1 MKTYASYRNWLSAI
15 KLLVIL
21 VFPVVSF
28 AQPGNDL
35 CSNAYSLTAT
45 TTCVTNTNQLTGQT
59 VRNAT
64 VSAPA
69 VSSSCSG
76 TPGVDVWYRFTAST
90 HYPVIALSSIG
101 TDLRSGTGAKLQLY
115 SGTCGSFSSLACVTG
130 TGTTLTMNTAT
141 AVGGAGLTPG
151 TTYYV
156 RVYHANTTATT
167 NTNTTWGFTI
177 CVTDPTAGR
186 IDFGKSYVNISKGLN
201 GGTVDRG
208 DTLEIRAT
216 FVVFSGTMDSLAFYD
231 TLNGNDG
238 LRYVPNS
245 MALRTNEGKLY
256 KGYLDPFDNADAA
269 WIGTGADTTISIN
282 MGLLAT
288 QSGRGKLRNSSRPSF
303 YGGTCIVMA
312 TYRVVV
318 YGPYNTKVN
327 FGGGAFTARDTITGL
342 SSKINFRK
350 DSIMIYQSPGLCP
363 NAVSPT
369 NAVGVE
375 FNGTFG
381 APTTGAPLA
390 RNRSASPYIAGY
402 IKSNFQQ
409 ASPQGPQ
416 DYYYGITNNTSAR
429 YTTLQNWSKADGSS
443 PSYRVHTVWDIIGD
457 HTNATNSAVGNP
469 PCDTTQPVSASN
481 PCGYML
487 VINSSYKTDTAFHYT
502 VTNLCPNTY
511 YEISAW
517 VRNVCY
523 KCGCDS
529 TGTGASNFGYIPL
542 ATGDSSGVQPNLAFQ
557 VNGTDYYST
566 GNIRYQGTG
575 PTTSDASN
583 RWVKK
588 GFTYLTGS
596 SETSFT
602 LTIRNNAPGGG
613 GNDWAI
619 DDIAVAT
626 CLPSMSFYP
635 TLNPMMCDG
644 TYINLIDTVR
654 SYFNNYN
661 YYQWQRSTDGGA
673 SWNNLSGASG
683 VASPTWN
690 GSAWQYL
697 TGFVV
702 TPANATLANDGDLYR
717 VIVATTSS
725 NLATVDCQVTD
736 GTSITTLGVIDCGI
750 PLNTD
755 LLSFTGK
762 VVNQH
767 ADLLWTTSKET
778 QELQFNVERSDD
790 GTSFRKIATINS
802 HNNYTSEVNRYSFTD
817 PAPVTGNTFYRIVMI
832 NTDQKKKYSRTIHF
846 NKDISPRFELINV
859 VNPFFDKIDIEV
871 SVPADG
877 KIEVYLSDMFGKT
890 IRRSNHITRQGIN
903 SLYLFNTEALAPGVY
918 VLQVSYNGTIIG
930 RKVIKKGSL

>member
-1 MKTYASYRNWLSAI
+1 
-15 KLLVIL
+15 
-21 VFPVVSF
+21 VS
-28 AQPGNDL
+28 
-35 CSNAYSLTAT
+35 S
-45 TTCVTNTNQLTGQT
+45 
-59 VRNAT
+59 
-64 VSAPA
+64 PA
-69 VSSSCSG
+69 VASACSG

-101 TDLRSGTGAKLQLY
+101 TDLRSGTGTKLQLY
-115 SGTCGSFSSLACVTG
+115 SGACGGLSSMACVTG
-130 TGTTLTMNTAT
+130 TGSTLTLNTAT

-151 TTYYV
+151 TTYFV
-156 RVYHANTTATT
+156 RVYHASLTATT
-167 NTNTTWGFTI
+167 NTSTTWGFTI

-201 GGTVDRG
+201 GGTVDPG

-231 TLNGNDG
+231 TLTGNDG

-269 WIGTGADTTISIN
+269 WIGTGADTTIRIN
-282 MGLLAT
+282 MGLQAT
-288 QSGRGKLRNSSRPSF
+288 QSARGKLRNSSRPSF
-303 YGGTCIVMA
+303 YGGTCIIMA
-312 TYRVVV
+312 TYRAVV
-318 YGPYNTKVN
+318 YGSYNSKVN
-327 FGGGAFTARDTITGL
+327 FGGGAFTSRDTITGL
-342 SSKINFRK
+342 STKINFKK

-381 APTTGAPLA
+381 TPATGAPLA
-390 RNRSASPYIAGY
+390 RNRTSSPYVAGY
-402 IKSNFQQ
+402 VKQLFQ
-409 ASPQGPQ
+409 SGSGPQ
-416 DYYYGITNNTSAR
+416 DYYYGIANNTSAR
-429 YTTLQNWSKADGSS
+429 YTTLQNWGKADGSS

-457 HTNATNSAVGNP
+457 HTNASNPVVGNP

-487 VINSSYKTDTAFHYT
+487 VINSAYKTDTAFQYT

-529 TGTGASNFGYIPL
+529 TGTGAGSAGYIPL
-542 ATGDSSGVQPNLAFQ
+542 ATGDSSGVQPNLAFE
-557 VNGTDYYST
+557 VNGTHYYTT
-566 GNIRYQGTG
+566 GNIRYQGVG

-613 GNDWAI
+613 GNDWAL

-626 CLPSMSFYP
+626 CLPRMSFSPSLTP
-635 TLNPMMCDG
+635 TMCDS
-644 TYINLIDTVR
+644 TYITLVDTVR

-673 SWNNLSGASG
+673 TWTNLAGASG
-683 VASPTWN
+683 VATPAWN
-690 GSAWQYL
+690 GSAWEYL

-702 TPANATLANDGDLYR
+702 TPPNATLANNGDRYR
-717 VIVATTSS
+717 VIVATTAA
-725 NLATVDCQVTD
+725 NLTNVDCQVTD
-736 GTSITTLGVIDCGI
+736 GTSITTLSVIDCGI
-750 PLNTD
+750 PLKTE

-762 VVNQH
+762 VINQH
-767 ADLLWTTSKET
+767 GDLLWTTSKET
-778 QELQFNVERSDD
+778 QALQFDVERSDD
-790 GTSFRKIATINS
+790 GISFRKIATINS
-802 HNNYTSEVNRYSFTD
+802 YNNYQTDVNRYTFTD
-817 PAPVTGNTFYRIVMI
+817 PAPVSGNTFYRILMT
-832 NTDQKKKYSRTIHF
+832 NSDQKKKYSRTIRF
-846 NKDISPRFELINV
+846 NKEVSARFELVNV
-859 VNPFFDKIDIEV
+859 VNPFYDKIDIDV
-871 SVPADG
+871 SVPEDG

-890 IRRSNHITRQGIN
+890 IRKSNHFTRQGIN
-903 SLYLFNTEALAPGVY
+903 SLYLFNTETLTPGMY
-918 VLQVSYNGTIIG
+918 VLQVSYNGTVIG
-930 RKVIKKGSL
+930 RKVIKKGTL